1 VARLRHVIRFFPLV
15 ISAALKLMVI
25 ISETPIM

>member
-1 VARLRHVIRFFPLV
+1 VARLRHVARFSPLV

-25 ISETPIM
+25 IFETPMM

>member
-1 VARLRHVIRFFPLV
+1 VVRLRHVTRFFPFV
-15 ISAALKLMVI
+15 ISAALKLMVL